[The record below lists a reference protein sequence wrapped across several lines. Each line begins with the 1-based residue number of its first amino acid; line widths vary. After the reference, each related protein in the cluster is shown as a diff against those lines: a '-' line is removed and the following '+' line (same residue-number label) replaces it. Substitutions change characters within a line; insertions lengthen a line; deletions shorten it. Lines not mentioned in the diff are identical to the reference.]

1 MARASMAFSLANR
14 GSVPA
19 LALFAS
25 AWAAGLVGLAAVL
38 LPILQGAHAHAQQ
51 ARKIGLGAIGVQIN
65 PSANPAGTAERSTGP
80 RSRTSGSKARNWTI

>member
-1 MARASMAFSLANR
+1 MQRPNRQFGRGGDDLQQGQGRAGRM
-14 GSVPA
+14 
-19 LALFAS
+19 
-25 AWAAGLVGLAAVL
+25 AAVL